1 MASVF
6 VNATQARK
14 DARNQGVIHA
24 EVRSLESSVLS
35 SVAGGNL
42 SVSVNS
48 GTTMTTDT
56 AYYNAYFSITT
67 DNTKSDQLTYV
78 SRYFTDLGYGITL
91 TENASTQNTL
101 VWNISW

>member
-14 DARNQGVIHA
+14 DARDQSVIHA
-24 EVRSLESSVLS
+24 EVRGLESSVLS
-35 SVAGGNL
+35 SVESGNL

-48 GTTMTTDT
+48 GTTMTTT
-56 AYYNAYFSITT
+56 TSYYNAYFSIAQ
-67 DNTKSDQLTYV
+67 DDTKIDQLNYV
-78 SRYFTDLGYGITL
+78 TRYFTDLGYGITL
-91 TENASTQNTL
+91 TENSTTQNTL

>member
-24 EVRSLESSVLS
+24 EVRGLETSVLS
-35 SVAGGNL
+35 SVENGNL
-42 SVSVNS
+42 SVSVSS
-48 GTTMTTDT
+48 GTTMTSNTS
-56 AYYNAYFSITT
+56 YYNAYFSVTQ
-67 DNTKSDQLTYV
+67 DDTKLDQLSYV
-78 SRYFTDLGYGITL
+78 TRYFTDLGYGITL
-91 TENASTQNTL
+91 TENATTQDTL